1 VKPDGALLLTRP
13 DVVELLSLEACIDAV
28 EEAFHRQGEGR
39 AGSPAVLAYPSGLG
53 GFHMKAA
60 RLDLERPYFAVKI
73 NANFPGNRERHGL
86 PTIQGLVV
94 LHDAESGRP
103 LAVMDS
109 IEITKLR
116 TAAATAVAARR
127 LARADSRVASI
138 IGCGAQGP
146 VQLRAV
152 AAVLPIERALVF
164 DLDRGAA
171 DRLAAELSSELR
183 IPVRS
188 VESPRNA
195 AREADVCVTCTPSR
209 RAFLGRED
217 VRPGTFVAAVGADA
231 PEKRELHGSLLADA
245 SVVVDSLSQCAE
257 IGELHHAIADGAMS
271 AADAYGELAEVVA
284 GRRPGRDTREAITI
298 FDSTGVALED
308 VAAAARVYREALR
321 AGRGRLWPIAG

>member
-1 VKPDGALLLTRP
+1 
-13 DVVELLSLEACIDAV
+13 
-28 EEAFHRQGEGR
+28 
-39 AGSPAVLAYPSGLG
+39 
-53 GFHMKAA
+53 MKAA

-138 IGCGAQGP
+138 IGCGTQGP
-146 VQLRAV
+146 VQLRAI

-164 DLDRGAA
+164 DLDRGTAE
-171 DRLAAELSSELR
+171 RFEAELSSELR

-188 VESPRNA
+188 VESPRDA
-195 AREADVCVTCTPSR
+195 ARDADVCVTCTPSR
-209 RAFLGRED
+209 RAFLGRDD

-231 PEKRELHGSLLADA
+231 PEKRELHGSLLAA
-245 SVVVDSLSQCAE
+245 ARVVVDSLSQCAE
-257 IGELHHAIADGAMS
+257 IGELHHAIEDGAMS
-271 AADAYGELAEVVA
+271 AADAHAELAEVVA
-284 GRRPGRDTREAITI
+284 GRKPGRESRDAITI

-321 AGRGRLWPIAG
+321 AGRGRPWPIAG